1 MHELCSNKEEV
12 SLRKGITMFSL
23 NDKVVYPGHGV
34 ASICRVFEKNVG
46 LQKIIFYELKFQS
59 KDMTIMVPKD
69 KAEEVGV
76 RSLSSSS
83 SITSMLETLARP
95 ARHIRSTESSAS
107 NWNKRNK
114 EYQSKLRTGSLK
126 DISEIYRDLK
136 YISRYKELSFGEK
149 NLLLKTE
156 ALLVE
161 EISAAEQVGEDKV
174 IEKLRA
180 YLVPSLIITP
190 SVSSVVER

>member
-1 MHELCSNKEEV
+1 
-12 SLRKGITMFSL
+12 MFSL

-34 ASICRVFEKNVG
+34 ASICRIFEKNVG
-46 LQKIIFYELKFQS
+46 SQTITLYELKFQS
-59 KDMTIMVPKD
+59 KDMTIMIPKD
-69 KAEEVGV
+69 KMEEVGV

-83 SITSMLETLARP
+83 SISTMLETLAQP
-95 ARHIRSTESSAS
+95 ARHLKPTESSAS

-136 YISRYKELSFGEK
+136 SISRYKELSFGEK

-161 EISAAEQVGEDKV
+161 EISAAEHLGEDKV

-180 YLVPSLIITP
+180 YLVPSIIITP
-190 SVSSVVER
+190 TSSNMAHL